1 MRKHILGGGL
11 LLASS
16 LLMGCPNPNTYGTP
30 RTVQK
35 GQISHT
41 VALEG
46 IYVTYDQ
53 TKIVTTRQADGTT
66 TTTTTKQSDS
76 AGLPMLPSYQLRYGI
91 TDNMDFGVGI
101 KNFDSLQGDFKFN
114 FLKSETVDLA
124 IDPGLQYIGAFT
136 KDGSAH
142 LFWIHLPLL
151 AGINLS
157 DNFSITGSL
166 GAVAGVV
173 AGNVGTGSQSG
184 AYSSGSA
191 FLLRAGLGLNIRTSK
206 DFALGPEVTVM
217 RAFNDESALYFVGGL
232 GFTFGKHQHFKDTAP
247 PPGSAPPGA
256 APASAPNP
264 PPPPAAVTQ

>member
-1 MRKHILGGGL
+1 MLGGGL

-46 IYVTYDQ
+46 FYWTYDQ
-53 TKIVTTRQADGTT
+53 VTTSTNTT
-66 TTTTTKQSDS
+66 TGQTTKTTESKS
-76 AGLPMLPSYQLRYGI
+76 LGLPMLPSYQLRYGV

-114 FLKSETVDLA
+114 FLKSETLDLA
-124 IDPGLQYIGAFT
+124 IDPGLQYIGVFT
-136 KDGSAH
+136 GDGSAH
-142 LFWIHLPLL
+142 LFWLHLPLL

-157 DNFSITGSL
+157 ETFSITGSV
-166 GAVAGVV
+166 GAVGGLV
-173 AGNVGTGSQSG
+173 AGNVGTSSQSG

-191 FLLRAGLGLNIRTSK
+191 FLFRAGLGLNIRTSK
-206 DFALGPEVTVM
+206 DFAIGPEVTVM
-217 RAFNDESALYFVGGL
+217 RGFNDASALFFTGGL

-264 PPPPAAVTQ
+264 PQPPAAVTQ